1 MPDDLVIKA
10 LIAGIGVALVAA
22 PLGCFIV
29 WRRMAYFGATIA
41 HSGLLGVGLGLFLA
55 IDPAIGIIAVAI
67 ALAALLYALQR
78 QHLVPQDT
86 LLGILAH
93 VSLAAG
99 LIVAAMLGGNRLDL
113 MGYLFGD
120 ILSVGTRDLIWIYGA
135 GAAILGVMAWIW
147 RPLLALS
154 VHEELA
160 AAEGANVTRISAI
173 FMLLLAFTVA
183 LAMKL
188 VGILLIASLLVIPAA
203 AAARAFSATPE
214 RMALIRCPD
223 FDTIRHGR
231 SRCLALV
238 RYAGWTLHRV
248 GAGAVLYAFSFF
260 TMLQPQRGLG

>member
-1 MPDDLVIKA
+1 MPDDLVVKA
-10 LIAGIGVALVAA
+10 LVAGVGIALVAA

-41 HSGLLGVGLGLFLA
+41 HSGLLGVAAGLFLA
-55 IDPAIGIIAVAI
+55 IDPAIGIVAVAVS
-67 ALAALLYALQR
+67 LAALLYALRR
-78 QHLVPQDT
+78 QNALPQDT

-99 LIVAAMLGGNRLDL
+99 LIVAAMLAGNRLDL

-120 ILSVGTRDLIWIYGA
+120 ILSVGNRDLIWIYGA
-135 GAAILGVMAWIW
+135 GAVILGVTGWIW

-160 AAEGANVTRISAI
+160 AAEGVDVARTSAI

-188 VGILLIASLLVIPAA
+188 VGILLITSLLVIPA

-214 RMALIRCPD
+214 RMAAIAGVIAVLSVIAGLGASLWL
-223 FDTIRHGR
+223 DTPAGPSIVLAMAVFFTFSFVKGMHPRHG
-231 SRCLALV
+231 
-238 RYAGWTLHRV
+238 
-248 GAGAVLYAFSFF
+248 
-260 TMLQPQRGLG
+260 

>member
-1 MPDDLVIKA
+1 MPDDLVVKA
-10 LIAGIGVALVAA
+10 LVAGIGVALVAA

-55 IDPAIGIIAVAI
+55 IDPAIGIVGVAI

-78 QHLVPQDT
+78 QRLVPQDT

-135 GAAILGVMAWIW
+135 GAAILAVMAWIW

-203 AAARAFSATPE
+203 AARAFSATPE
-214 RMALIRCPD
+214 RMALIAVVISILSVMAGLGASLWV
-223 FDTIRHGR
+223 DTPAGPSIV
-231 SRCLALV
+231 LAL
-238 RYAGWTLHRV
+238 
-248 GAGAVLYAFSFF
+248 AVFCTFSFF
-260 TMLQPQRGLG
+260 TTLHPQRR

>member
-1 MPDDLVIKA
+1 MPDDLVVRALAAGFGIA
-10 LIAGIGVALVAA
+10 LIAA

-41 HSGLLGVGLGLFLA
+41 HSGLLGVAVGLFLA
-55 IDPAIGIIAVAI
+55 IDPALGIAAVAV
-67 ALAALLYALQR
+67 ALAALLFALQR
-78 QHLVPQDT
+78 QTVLPQDT

-99 LIVAAMLGGNRLDL
+99 LIVAALLGGNRLDL

-120 ILSVGTRDLIWIYGA
+120 ILSVGTGDLIWIYGA
-135 GAAILGVMAWIW
+135 GTVILGLMAWIW

-160 AAEGANVTRISAI
+160 AAEGVDIRRTSAL

-188 VGILLIASLLVIPAA
+188 VGILLITSLLVIPA

-214 RMALIRCPD
+214 RMAILAGCVALLSVAAGLGASVWL
-223 FDTIRHGR
+223 DTPAGPSIV
-231 SRCLALV
+231 LALALFFALSFV
-238 RYAGWTLHRV
+238 RGISL
-248 GAGAVLYAFSFF
+248 
-260 TMLQPQRGLG
+260 QRG